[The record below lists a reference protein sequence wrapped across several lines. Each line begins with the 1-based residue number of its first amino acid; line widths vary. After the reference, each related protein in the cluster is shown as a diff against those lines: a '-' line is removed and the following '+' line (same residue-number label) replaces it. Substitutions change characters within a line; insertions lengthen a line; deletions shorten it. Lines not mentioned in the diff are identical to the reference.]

1 MIRLVSELAEARD
14 RVDRAIA
21 LGGAIPRLEKLRR
34 TIIVGLIGAC
44 LILSAGYIHMNQEIS
59 TIEHNQEK
67 AKAARLRAESERQK
81 MQKMLR
87 DLLGREG
94 AEVQPTSRSQ
104 SEGSL

>member
-34 TIIVGLIGAC
+34 TIIVGLVCAC

-59 TIEHNQEK
+59 TIEHHQQE
-67 AKAARLRAESERQK
+67 AKAARLRAESERQ
-81 MQKMLR
+81 QILR
-87 DLLGREG
+87 ALLGKEG
-94 AEVQPTSRSQ
+94 AE
-104 SEGSL
+104 G